1 MVHMATPS
9 RDEILQALTV
19 VIDPELR
26 ENIVE
31 LGMVRSIDIAQDGAV
46 AITVSLTTAGCP
58 IRNHFQ
64 TAVAKAA
71 QGAGATTVSI
81 AFDVLSD
88 TEKGAL
94 QKKLG
99 RGGNLPSGALAQ
111 VQNVICVGSGKG
123 GVGKSTLT
131 ANLAAALAA
140 DGKKVGILDAD
151 VWGYSIPRMFG
162 L

>member
-1 MVHMATPS
+1 MSGMALPT
-9 RDEILQALTV
+9 RDEIMQSLTA
-19 VIDPELR
+19 VIDPELH

-31 LGMVRSIDIAQDGAV
+31 LGMVRSIDIADDGAV

-64 TAVAKAA
+64 TAVAQAA
-71 QGAGATTVSI
+71 GSVDGVTRVNV

-123 GVGKSTLT
+123 
-131 ANLAAALAA
+131 
-140 DGKKVGILDAD
+140 
-151 VWGYSIPRMFG
+151 
-162 L
+162 